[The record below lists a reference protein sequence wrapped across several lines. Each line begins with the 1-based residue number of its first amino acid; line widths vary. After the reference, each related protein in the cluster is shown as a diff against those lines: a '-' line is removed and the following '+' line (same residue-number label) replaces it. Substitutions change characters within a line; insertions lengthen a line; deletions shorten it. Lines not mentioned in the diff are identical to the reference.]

1 MKCRTIAN
9 LYVFLF
15 VILQFYK
22 EIIILF
28 LLRTLYNFLFFVVE
42 DNILFLVY
50 IDSKYSMHNRQM
62 QKLTYSLIYVLQ
74 TRNQMIYM
82 SFCREEKVSLA
93 LFGRFPQIFGRVF
106 TIYFL
111 RKPAVKSVVM
121 ERKIIT
127 LKTTLKSK
135 ITHLQK

>member
-1 MKCRTIAN
+1 
-9 LYVFLF
+9 
-15 VILQFYK
+15 
-22 EIIILF
+22 
-28 LLRTLYNFLFFVVE
+28 
-42 DNILFLVY
+42 
-50 IDSKYSMHNRQM
+50 M

-82 SFCREEKVSLA
+82 SLCREKKVSLA
-93 LFGRFPQIFGRVF
+93 LFGRFPSIFGRVF